1 MLSWRSVT
9 TGAALLALMTFAA
22 QASAGNP
29 PKFAPAAAQSASA
42 SGSTST
48 KDYWYIPKGS
58 SCVSGTHPVPGQY
71 ARVSF
76 LMYADAFP
84 STSVENFILH
94 ARMIPHGQDSALQNW
109 PRTWSTQLSPSL
121 IAGAQGHRLVL
132 TTWARVPDTE
142 KDWDLQ
148 VKLQWKRMSRVDW
161 NKTLTIRFNEA
172 ACPKGASSLP
182 SPATPIVNSG

>member
-1 MLSWRSVT
+1 MPIWRLVA
-9 TGAALLALMTFAA
+9 TGVAALTLLMSAA

-29 PKFAPAAAQSASA
+29 PKLAPAASQSASA

-58 SCVSGTHPVPGQY
+58 SCINGTHPVPGQY
-71 ARVSF
+71 AKVSF

-94 ARMIPHGQDSALQNW
+94 ARMIPHGQDSALQNL
-109 PRTWSTQLSPSL
+109 PRKWSTNLSASL
-121 IAGAQGHRLVL
+121 IAGSQGHRLL
-132 TTWARVPDTE
+132 MTTWALVPDTE

-172 ACPKGASSLP
+172 GCPQGDSSLP
-182 SPATPIVNSG
+182 SQATPIANAG

>member
-1 MLSWRSVT
+1 MPSWRLAA
-9 TGAALLALMTFAA
+9 TGVAALTVSMFAG

-29 PKFAPAAAQSASA
+29 PTLAPAAAQSASA
-42 SGSTST
+42 SGNAST

-58 SCVSGTHPVPGQY
+58 SCISGTHPVPGQY
-71 ARVSF
+71 AKVSF

-109 PRTWSTQLSPSL
+109 PRKWSTQLSASL
-121 IAGAQGHRLVL
+121 IAGAQGHRLLL
-132 TTWARVPDTE
+132 TTFALVPDTE

-148 VKLQWKRMSRVDW
+148 VKLQWKRMSRIDW

-172 ACPKGASSLP
+172 ACP
-182 SPATPIVNSG
+182 

>member
-1 MLSWRSVT
+1 MPIWRLA
-9 TGAALLALMTFAA
+9 TGVAALALLMFAG

-29 PKFAPAAAQSASA
+29 PKLAPATAQSASA
-42 SGSTST
+42 GGSAGTR
-48 KDYWYIPKGS
+48 DYWYIPKGS
-58 SCVSGTHPVPGQY
+58 SCISGTHPVAGQY
-71 ARVSF
+71 AKVSF
-76 LMYADAFP
+76 LMYADAFT

-109 PRTWSTQLSPSL
+109 PRKWSTNLSASL
-121 IAGAQGHRLVL
+121 IAGSQGHRLL
-132 TTWARVPDTE
+132 MTTWALVPDTE

-172 ACPKGASSLP
+172 ACPQVSAGGMA
-182 SPATPIVNSG
+182 IGVG